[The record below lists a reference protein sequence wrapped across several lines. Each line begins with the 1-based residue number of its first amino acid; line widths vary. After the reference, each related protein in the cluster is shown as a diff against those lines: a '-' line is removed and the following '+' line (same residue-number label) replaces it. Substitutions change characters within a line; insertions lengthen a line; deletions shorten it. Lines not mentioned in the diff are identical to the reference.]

1 MVADGNGDL
10 SRAMGFTADMSGAGF
25 GERSVRYAMIADNG
39 VVTQLNVEKPRTFEV
54 SDAKTMLT
62 LV

>member
-10 SRAMGFTADMSGAGF
+10 SRAMGLTADMSGAGF

-39 VVTQLNVEKPRTFEV
+39 IVAHLNVEKPRTFEV